1 MPGSADFLR
10 DLAVVLATA
19 AATSVACQRLRLP
32 VVVGYVAAGIL
43 VGPYLTPQLVTDIGA
58 IQTLSELGIVLLLF
72 SVGMEFSLRRLGRL
86 LPVVGP
92 AAAVEVGLVFALG
105 YLVAHLLGW
114 SPLERLFTGAVVSIS
129 STMVVAK
136 LYEEQPPPRRL
147 ADLVFGVLIM
157 EDLVA
162 ILLLV
167 FLTAQATGAMEDG
180 NLLTTAARLL
190 GFLALVIGGG
200 MLLVPRGMRAVVR
213 LQRNE
218 TILVAAVGVAFFFAE
233 LAALAGYSVAL
244 GAFVAGALVK
254 ESGVA
259 RQVGQLLVPVRDMFG
274 AIFFVAVGMQADLL
288 AALAAWPAV
297 LLLVAVVL
305 VGKTVGNSLGGFL
318 AGFGVRTSV
327 QGGMTL
333 SQTGEFGFVIAGL
346 GLSAGVVGPSL
357 YPVAVMVS
365 LITILLTPMMMRLAD
380 PIATRVDRRL
390 PKPVQTFVTLYDS
403 WIELTRRRSGD
414 AAAREAVRS
423 PIRWMV
429 LDAMVIAAIIAAT
442 TAFRPRMIPL
452 LERFAPPW
460 PEILLLAGSGALA
473 LPFVVGLVTSAR
485 RLALHLAATAM
496 PLAARGVDQANAPRR
511 LLVATLQI
519 GIVLVLG
526 LPLIAITQPFL
537 TAWPLAL
544 VVASLLLLLVVGF
557 WRSAANLEG
566 HVRAG
571 AELIVDVIARQGV
584 DKDARALVTMRELL
598 PGLGHIVPVTLD
610 ATSPAV
616 GRTLGGLNLRGLT
629 GATVVALVRD
639 GERTVYPT
647 AAETLHAGD
656 VLALTGS
663 EKSLEAAQALL
674 GAAVSVGGLD
684 PAGA

>member
-1 MPGSADFLR
+1 MPGSPDFLR

-19 AATSVACQRLRLP
+19 AVTSAACQRLRLP

-43 VGPYLTPQLVTDIGA
+43 VGPYVMPRLISDTAAVG
-58 IQTLSELGIVLLLF
+58 TLSELGIVLLLF
-72 SVGMEFSLRRLGRL
+72 SVGMGFSLRRLGRL
-86 LPVVGP
+86 VPVVGP

-105 YLVAHLLGW
+105 YLAAQWLGW

-129 STMVVAK
+129 STMIVAK
-136 LYEEQPPPRRL
+136 TFEEHPPSRRL
-147 ADLVFGVLIM
+147 QDLVLGVLIM

-167 FLTAQATGAMEDG
+167 FLTAQATGAAADG
-180 NLLTTAARLL
+180 GLLATAARLL
-190 GFLALVIGGG
+190 GFLLLLVGGG
-200 MLLVPRGMRAVVR
+200 MLIVPRSMRAVVALR
-213 LQRNE
+213 RDE
-218 TILVAAVGVAFFFAE
+218 TVLVAAVGVAFLFAE
-233 LAALAGYSVAL
+233 FAALAGYSVAL

-259 RQVGQLLVPVRDMFG
+259 RQVGQVLVPVRDMFA
-274 AIFFVAVGMQADLL
+274 AIFFVAVGMQADV
-288 AALAAWPAV
+288 AAGLAAWPAV
-297 LLLVAVVL
+297 LLLAAVVL

-318 AGFGVRTSV
+318 AGFGVRTAV

-333 SQTGEFGFVIAGL
+333 SQIGEFSLVIAGL
-346 GLSAGVVGPSL
+346 GLSTGVVGPSL

-365 LITILLTPMMMRLAD
+365 LITILLTPTMMRLAD

-403 WIELTRRRSGD
+403 WIELARRRSGA
-414 AAAREAVRS
+414 AAARAAVRR

-429 LDAMVIAAIIAAT
+429 LDAVAVAAIIAAT
-442 TAFRPRMIPL
+442 TAARPRVMPF

-473 LPFVVGLVTSAR
+473 LPFVVGLITSAR
-485 RLALHLAATAM
+485 RLALHLAVTAM
-496 PLAARGVDQANAPRR
+496 PAAARGVDQANAPRR
-511 LLVATLQI
+511 LLVAALEI
-519 GIVLVLG
+519 GIVMVLG
-526 LPLIAITQPFL
+526 LPLIAMTQPFL
-537 TAWPLAL
+537 SAWPVAL

-598 PGLGHIVPVTLD
+598 PGLGHIVPVTLGT
-610 ATSPAV
+610 ASPAA
-616 GRTLGGLNLRGLT
+616 GRTLGELNLRGLT
-629 GATVVALVRD
+629 GATVVALVRE

-647 AAETLHAGD
+647 AAEVLLAGD

-663 EKSLEAAQALL
+663 DASLSAAARLL
-674 GAAVSVGGLD
+674 GV
-684 PAGA
+684 PAPPPPS